1 MLFVKLLINKRKITY
16 NWNIF
21 LYDRKMDVIAYRINI
36 GASSNLVSFSDIG
49 SGVHTSKQ
57 FEKYICLRAL

>member
-1 MLFVKLLINKRKITY
+1 
-16 NWNIF
+16 
-21 LYDRKMDVIAYRINI
+21 MDVIAYRINI

>member
-1 MLFVKLLINKRKITY
+1 
-16 NWNIF
+16 
-21 LYDRKMDVIAYRINI
+21 MDVIAYRINI

-49 SGVHTSKQ
+49 SGVLTSKQ